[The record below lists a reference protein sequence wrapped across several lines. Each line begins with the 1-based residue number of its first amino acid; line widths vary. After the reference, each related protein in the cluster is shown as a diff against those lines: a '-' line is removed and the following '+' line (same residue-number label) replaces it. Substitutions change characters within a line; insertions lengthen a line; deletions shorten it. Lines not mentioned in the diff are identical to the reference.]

1 MSYHVG
7 IDAGGTSS
15 KIEVFNDDMKLLKRH
30 ERPGLQA
37 MTMSTD
43 EIISALGSYLIK
55 IDEDFNEDD
64 NNGTPNSP
72 DSVACGLAGAGRAEK
87 RREITE
93 ALQRKY
99 PQIRWF
105 ITSDLRAAHAG
116 SFDSEDGILIIA
128 GTGSVVTGRYQQDWF
143 RAGGY
148 GHLVGD
154 EGSGTELG
162 RAALHAACHY
172 WDGGQQTSICTLLE
186 QKFEISTINELLSA
200 LYLQELPVSQFA
212 PILPLAAEQ
221 GDEVAITL
229 CERAVDALTEKA
241 FWVARQ
247 IPESS
252 RTVILHGGLFKS
264 AYYKNLFLAKLREKV
279 GPFDLANPAF
289 SAPRGALLLM
299 QQTSPSC

>member
-15 KIEVFNDDMKLLKRH
+15 KIEVFNDDMKLLQRL

-37 MTMSTD
+37 MTMSTG
-43 EIISALGSYLIK
+43 EVISALGSYLIEIGEK
-55 IDEDFNEDD
+55 YYDGD
-64 NNGTPNSP
+64 NNSNSP

-99 PQIRWF
+99 PQVRWF

-116 SFDSEDGILIIA
+116 SFNSEDGILIIA
-128 GTGSVVTGRYQQDWF
+128 GTGSVVTGRHEQNWF

-162 RAALHAACHY
+162 RAALHAACHC
-172 WDGGQQTSICTLLE
+172 WDGGPETSICTLLE
-186 QKFEISTINELLSA
+186 QKFEIGTINELLST
-200 LYLQELPVSQFA
+200 LYVQDLPVSQFA

-221 GDEVAITL
+221 GDEVAINL
-229 CERAVDALTEKA
+229 CENAVDALTEKA
-241 FWVARQ
+241 LLVAKQ
-247 IPESS
+247 MPESTRS
-252 RTVILHGGLFKS
+252 VILHGGLFKS
-264 AYYKNLFLAKLREKV
+264 AYYKELFTAKLREKV
-279 GPFDLANPAF
+279 GPFNLAKPAF

-299 QQTSPSC
+299 QQTSPT